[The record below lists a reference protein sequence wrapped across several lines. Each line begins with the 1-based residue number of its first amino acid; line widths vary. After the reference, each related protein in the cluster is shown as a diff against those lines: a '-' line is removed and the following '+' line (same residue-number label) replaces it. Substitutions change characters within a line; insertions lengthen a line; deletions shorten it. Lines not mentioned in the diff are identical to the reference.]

1 MRSVHSSAYQMLLDR
16 LRQARRDAG
25 LTQTQVAEAV
35 GRPQSFVSKSESGER
50 RLDPIEL
57 AELARLYAKP
67 VGFFVSEIS
76 VETSGASLSREGR
89 GEYPGKPSG
98 GKPSSQSSKRR
109 KPVSR
114 RR

>member
-25 LTQTQVAEAV
+25 LTQAQVAEAV

-67 VGFFVSEIS
+67 VGFFVSE
-76 VETSGASLSREGR
+76 TGASGAGGASVSHEDRA
-89 GEYPGKPSG
+89 EYR
-98 GKPSSQSSKRR
+98 GKPSSRASKRR
-109 KPVSR
+109 KR
-114 RR
+114 